1 MRGTAPGGRDAWLWD
16 LWCCG
21 VCMIA
26 DDAEA
31 GLSGIVV

>member
-1 MRGTAPGGRDAWLWD
+1 VLGCGTCGVVV

-31 GLSGIVV
+31 GLSRVVV

>member
-1 MRGTAPGGRDAWLWD
+1 VV

-31 GLSGIVV
+31 GLSRVVV